1 VAFID
6 SAVVVE
12 ILAVTRSM
20 ALPFLVALVVDGLT
34 ACRPSASP

>member
-12 ILAVTRSM
+12 ILAVTLSM
-20 ALPFLVALVVDGLT
+20 ALPFLVALVVDGQT

>member
-6 SAVVVE
+6 SAVLVE
-12 ILAVTRSM
+12 VLAGRLSM
-20 ALPFLVALVVDGLT
+20 ALPFLVALVVDGQT